1 MTEENDFP
9 EDPSE
14 LTPEQLAELKIE
26 FAPGCFDNF
35 TGTQEELDEL
45 IAEIKEMVASGR
57 IFEESHKL
65 DMDELIE
72 EDPEFAQALMDRL
85 EGQED
90 FQRRLN

>member
-57 IFEESHKL
+57 IFEESNHI
-65 DMDELIE
+65 DMDELAE
-72 EDPEFAQALMDRL
+72 EDPEFAQDIMDRL
-85 EGQED
+85 GSREEVK
-90 FQRRLN
+90 RRLN